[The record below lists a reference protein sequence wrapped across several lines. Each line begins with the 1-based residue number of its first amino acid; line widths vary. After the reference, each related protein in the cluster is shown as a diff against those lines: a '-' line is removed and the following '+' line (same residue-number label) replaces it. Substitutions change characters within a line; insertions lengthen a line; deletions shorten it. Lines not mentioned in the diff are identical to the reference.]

1 MLLSRFLGTFLLILL
16 SPLLII
22 ISIIIYF
29 DDGTPILFKQKRVGA
44 FNSLFWVYKFRT
56 MKNGVPDI
64 PSHLLESPE
73 LMFTKIGP
81 LLRKLSA
88 DELPQ
93 LINIIL
99 GEMVFVGPR
108 PALHNQADLIELR
121 TQVGVHQLIPGVTGW
136 AQVNGRDELT
146 IPEKV
151 AYDEFYLCNKSP
163 LFDVKILGLTFL
175 KVLRMQSVSH

>member
-1 MLLSRFLGTFLLILL
+1 MMLSRILGTFLLIVL

-44 FNSLFWVYKFRT
+44 FNSLFMVYKFRT
-56 MKNGVPDI
+56 MKKGVPDI
-64 PSHLLESPE
+64 PTHLVESPE
-73 LMFTKIGP
+73 LLFTNTGP
-81 LLRKLSA
+81 SLRKLSA

-99 GEMVFVGPR
+99 GNMVFIGPR
-108 PALHNQADLIELR
+108 PALHNQSDLIDLR

-146 IPEKV
+146 IREKV
-151 AYDEFYLCNKSP
+151 EYDEYYLHNRSP
-163 LFDVKILGLTFL
+163 LFDVRILVLTFI
-175 KVLRMQSVSH
+175 KVFRMQSVSH